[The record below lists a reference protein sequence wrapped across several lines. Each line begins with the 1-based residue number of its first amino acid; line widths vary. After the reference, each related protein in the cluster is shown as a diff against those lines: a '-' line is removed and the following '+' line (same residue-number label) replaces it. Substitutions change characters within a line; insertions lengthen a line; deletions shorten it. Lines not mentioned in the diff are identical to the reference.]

1 MTDNKKELDEDI
13 EEHRSEEEE
22 KSKLKEENS
31 KLKEENSKL
40 KKEVQFM
47 NKIFSEN
54 SNECVFNLY
63 RVKKGGEDVW
73 VSKINTR
80 LDELTTFDKCE
91 TVEWLISIANPR
103 PSKWYD

>member
-1 MTDNKKELDEDI
+1 
-13 EEHRSEEEE
+13 
-22 KSKLKEENS
+22 
-31 KLKEENSKL
+31 L

-80 LDELTTFDKCE
+80 LDELTTLDKCK